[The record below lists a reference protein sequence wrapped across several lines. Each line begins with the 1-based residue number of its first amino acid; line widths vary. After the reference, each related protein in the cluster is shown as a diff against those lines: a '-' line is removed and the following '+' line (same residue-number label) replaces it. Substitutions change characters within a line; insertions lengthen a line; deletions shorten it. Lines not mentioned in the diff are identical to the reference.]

1 MKNLV
6 IGCLRRS
13 RRRLRNIVANAVDFV
28 LSVFLSPG
36 CKVEDFR
43 FFSESDKKDLKWI
56 EWSRVYEYEFAL
68 QVLYPYELVDSAKIH
83 NTSWGFTDLH
93 LAFKEE
99 LEKRVS
105 NVVHSDFRKSNEAN
119 TTVFDIRGPVPNQ
132 WIDKFDLVMN
142 ISTLEEIEYSQI
154 LVLRNLLSMTKPGGK
169 VLVTFDI
176 PGFRLGTFER
186 YLRRK
191 IDVPISPV
199 ELIKEKVS
207 GEKSLKVGL
216 LLLLKS

>member
-1 MKNLV
+1 L
-6 IGCLRRS
+6 
-13 RRRLRNIVANAVDFV
+13 
-28 LSVFLSPG
+28 PG
-36 CKVEDFR
+36 CEVEDFR
-43 FFSESDKKDLKWI
+43 FFSKTDQKNLKWI

-68 QVLYPYELVDSAKIH
+68 QILYPYELVDSAQIH

-99 LEKRVS
+99 LERRVR
-105 NVVHSDFRKSNEAN
+105 NVVHSDFRKSNAIN
-119 TTVFDIRGPVPNQ
+119 TTVFDIRGPVPKQ
-132 WIDKFDLVMN
+132 WIEKFDLVMN

-154 LVLRNLLSMTKPGGK
+154 IVLRNLLSMTKPGGK

-176 PGFRLGTFER
+176 PGFKLGTFER

-191 IDVPISPV
+191 IDVPTNPV
-199 ELIKEKVS
+199 ENIQENVS

-216 LLLLKS
+216 LLLVKS